1 MYVYVIPFIKLLET
15 YLVFLYGRFFFYKV
29 SSRLHVAGEYFKNKI
44 QNKFHPPNIA
54 LVLQAPRLLLLDKD
68 TANAAPY
75 CKCRDLRES
84 LQNTNIYTTH
94 QETIHLK

>member
-1 MYVYVIPFIKLLET
+1 MIDVCLCNSFHQTFRNFSGIFIWQIL
-15 YLVFLYGRFFFYKV
+15 
-29 SSRLHVAGEYFKNKI
+29 AGEYFKNKI

-84 LQNTNIYTTH
+84 LQNTNMYTTH
-94 QETIHLK
+94 QETIHMK

>member
-1 MYVYVIPFIKLLET
+1 MYVYVIPFHQTFRNLSGI
-15 YLVFLYGRFFFYKV
+15 FIWQIFFYKV

-44 QNKFHPPNIA
+44 QNKCHPPNIA